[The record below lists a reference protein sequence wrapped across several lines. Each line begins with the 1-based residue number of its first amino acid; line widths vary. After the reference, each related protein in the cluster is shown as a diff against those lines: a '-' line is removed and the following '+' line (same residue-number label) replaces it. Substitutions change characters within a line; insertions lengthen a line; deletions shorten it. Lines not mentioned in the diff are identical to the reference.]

1 MKLTKRQRLRAV
13 LEMLQSGKLTTATRM
28 SNIFGVSVTTII
40 RDVNELRAA
49 GYPIEGCPGMGGGTM
64 LRR

>member
-49 GYPIEGCPGMGGGTM
+49 GYPIKGSPGMGGGTM